1 MNPRTRVK
9 ICGIT
14 RPEDGIA
21 AAALGVDAIG
31 LVFYAKSPRCVSIE
45 QARAICDSLPGFVTV
60 VSLFL
65 NPDAEWVDEVL
76 AGVPVDLIQ
85 FHGTEPAEFCC
96 DFNRPYIK
104 ALGMKMG
111 LTNQTDRVQIDRV
124 QTDLAQKAALYP
136 DARSLL
142 LDSHGF
148 GEAGG
153 TGAAFDWNTIPA
165 KLRQRI
171 ILAGGLNPD
180 NIAAAI
186 QSVRPYAVD
195 LSSGVES
202 APGIKDLARMT
213 QLMNEVH
220 RVDCKTQ

>member
-31 LVFYAKSPRCVSIE
+31 LVFYANSPRCVSIE

-65 NPDAEWVDEVL
+65 NPDVEWVDEVL

-111 LTNQTDRVQIDRV
+111 LTNQTDLEQR
-124 QTDLAQKAALYP
+124 AALYP

-153 TGAAFDWNTIPA
+153 TGAAFDWNSIPTDF
-165 KLRQRI
+165 RQRI

-202 APGIKDLARMT
+202 EPGIKDLARMT
-213 QLMNEVH
+213 RLMNEVH